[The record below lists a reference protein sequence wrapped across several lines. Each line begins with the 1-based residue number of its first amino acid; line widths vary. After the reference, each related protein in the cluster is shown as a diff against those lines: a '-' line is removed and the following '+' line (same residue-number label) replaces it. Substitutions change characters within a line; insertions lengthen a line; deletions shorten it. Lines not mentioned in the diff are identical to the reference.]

1 MKVLLSVLV
10 LSFGVSSFAKGT
22 AAKEAISVE
31 SAINNLKKKSAEVLV
46 SGEIGSVCQAKGCW
60 LTLRPSNAT
69 TESDACE
76 ETLKN
81 ASTQADVRVMF
92 GDHAFTVPKDLT
104 GKVVVKGK
112 LKKKK
117 LSSFQLKHLMKD
129 AGCSKAQMKKAKKAV
144 YKYQIVATEVRKDE
158 KVYSATQ
165 KH

>member
-1 MKVLLSVLV
+1 MKVLVSVLV
-10 LSFGVSSFAKGT
+10 LSFGMSSFAKD
-22 AAKEAISVE
+22 AVSVE
-31 SAINNLKKKSAEVLV
+31 DAIKNLKGKFAKVLV
-46 SGEIGSVCQAKGCW
+46 SGEIGTVCQSKGCW
-60 LTLRPSNAT
+60 LTLRPSSAT
-69 TESDACE
+69 TESDECE
-76 ETLKN
+76 EALKG

-129 AGCSKAQMKKAKKAV
+129 AGCSKAQMKKAKKAI
-144 YKYQIVATEVRKDE
+144 YKYQIIATEVRKDE